1 MRAETGDGLTRD
13 VKKKE
18 KKGKKREE
26 KRAKS
31 KTGKNARGGKE
42 KKESES
48 DKLNF
53 RYACLIISHGATV

>member
-13 VKKKE
+13 VK

-31 KTGKNARGGKE
+31 KTGKSARGGKE